1 MINRIVTML
10 RSGRVTLV
18 DDSGPVQRVQ
28 IDEGSLGAVGGR
40 RILDKVMKLGHF
52 GFASIPPIGSEA
64 LLAAPN
70 GERTHTMVIGTN
82 HQPSRPRDMKPGDA
96 AMYDVRGA
104 KIELTDS
111 GLVIDCAGL
120 PAVIRNFSSP
130 PRRGR
135 HSRYRRRHQPRRR
148 HAGEPQRIARRLC
161 RSQASRVGYRQP
173 DRRVGPSRL
182 MSDIQILWDI
192 GQGSGDW
199 YFPPQVDGLITDEN
213 GASIVSSDEA
223 PMNDGIAFFGTS
235 GGLLTGNDL
244 GTAVMIS
251 LFTDA
256 EAGPDDIIPDG
267 TSDRRGWWAG
277 PIGSKLWLLSR
288 SKQTATVLAL
298 AKTYIAEAL
307 QWLLDDG
314 VASEVLIITEFTR
327 PGLLGA
333 QITIKRDGKKPETL
347 NFEWAWQEI

>member
-1 MINRIVTML
+1 
-10 RSGRVTLV
+10 
-18 DDSGPVQRVQ
+18 
-28 IDEGSLGAVGGR
+28 
-40 RILDKVMKLGHF
+40 
-52 GFASIPPIGSEA
+52 
-64 LLAAPN
+64 
-70 GERTHTMVIGTN
+70 
-82 HQPSRPRDMKPGDA
+82 
-96 AMYDVRGA
+96 
-104 KIELTDS
+104 
-111 GLVIDCAGL
+111 
-120 PAVIRNFSSP
+120 
-130 PRRGR
+130 
-135 HSRYRRRHQPRRR
+135 
-148 HAGEPQRIARRLC
+148 
-161 RSQASRVGYRQP
+161 
-173 DRRVGPSRL
+173 